1 MSIIQQGKIVKNEIK
16 NSLCDENSVS
26 NCSLLANVLESVVQ
40 NDIEK
45 NKLNQY
51 KEKNCSYRISTGQR
65 YSKLILTMI

>member
-16 NSLCDENSVS
+16 NSLRDENSVS

-51 KEKNCSYRISTGQR
+51 KEKIA
-65 YSKLILTMI
+65 LIESAQANDTAS